1 MPGPIVYHNTP
12 PALMP
17 LYARAVW
24 PKAGK
29 ARSDTAL
36 PALSAKLIGA
46 STTGNNL
53 AGYQKTCG
61 LVGNTN
67 VPLAWP
73 HIMAFPLQL
82 RLLTDSTFPLPL
94 LGLVHLRNI
103 IIQHRQIGIGE
114 NLDIDVRLGQ
124 QEQTKRGL
132 EFDLITEAR
141 SAGKLVWEE
150 SSIMLFRQ
158 PQTEDN
164 QSSDKK
170 RPPDLPH
177 YSETLNIE
185 APESIGR
192 QYAKV
197 SGDSNPI
204 HMHALSAK
212 AFGFPRAIAHGMW
225 SKAYAIGLMEQQ
237 NGWKPGPMKVTC
249 QFKKPLLLPGKAQ
262 LNWQV
267 SKSGWDYQLLNAKG
281 DAPHLSGQIEWL

>member
-17 LYARAVW
+17 LYARAIW

-29 ARSDTAL
+29 TKSDITL

-46 STTGNNL
+46 NTAGNAL
-53 AGYQKTCG
+53 ARYQKVCG
-61 LVGNTN
+61 LVENTS

-82 RLLTDSTFPLPL
+82 RLLTDNAFPLPL
-94 LGLVHLRNI
+94 LGLVHLRNTI
-103 IIQHRQIGIGE
+103 VQHRQIGIGE
-114 NLDIDVRLGQ
+114 NLDINVLFGQ
-124 QEQTKRGL
+124 QEQTNRGL
-132 EFDLITEAR
+132 EFDLITQAW

-158 PQTEDN
+158 PKIE
-164 QSSDKK
+164 SSKPSDKK
-170 RPPDLPH
+170 QPPKLPH
-177 YSETLNIE
+177 YPETLTIE

-237 NGWKPGPMKVTC
+237 IGWKPGPMKVTC

-262 LNWQV
+262 LNWKA
-267 SKSGWDYQLLNAKG
+267 SESGWDYQLLNAKG
-281 DAPHLSGQIEWL
+281 DAPHLSGQVEWL